1 MVSSACKGIFL
12 VELSLF
18 LGVEDGI
25 LDLLAVRAESGA
37 VYAVG
42 ASKELGIF
50 GVDLDILPARFLPSA
65 RHQLHLLWEFYKVWS
80 IICLSIYLR

>member
-12 VELSLF
+12 VELSLL
-18 LGVEDGI
+18 LGVEDGV
-25 LDLLAVRAESGA
+25 LERLAVRAESGA

-50 GVDLDILPARFLPSA
+50 GVDLNIFPARFLPSA
-65 RHQLHLLWEFYKVWS
+65 RHQLHLLWDFYRVWS
-80 IICLSIYLR
+80 INCLSIYLR

>member
-12 VELSLF
+12 VELSLL
-18 LGVEDGI
+18 LGVEDGV
-25 LDLLAVRAESGA
+25 LDLLAVRAESSA

-42 ASKELGIF
+42 ACKELSIF

-65 RHQLHLLWEFYKVWS
+65 GYQLHLLWDFYKVWS
-80 IICLSIYLR
+80 I